1 MACWKAR
8 SATILV
14 GIILVLEFQTRT
26 ILNWPTTISKNS
38 IATRMVRS
46 TQLNGR
52 SAGPIWIE
60 ISTIVAH
67 DSSSA
72 ISFGSSHPITVSRC
86 TPIASKRLRVAG
98 YGHCKTR
105 GFRATERQS
114 ATLTARKGVPM
125 ISEQTVMANDM
136 PSSEP
141 KSGLSVGRI
150 ATVLA
155 IGVAVAAFFYFD
167 LGRFLSLQALKDN
180 RDDLL
185 LFTETHSAVAAAL
198 FVLAYVAVTGLS
210 LPGAVILTLAG
221 GFLFGAVWGT
231 LFVNLGAT
239 AGATLAFLA
248 SRYLLRDWVERKFG
262 KWLGPVQQGFE
273 KNAFSYLM
281 TLRLIPLFPFFVV
294 NLVSGLTRMN
304 VGTYLAAT
312 ALGIIP
318 GSFVYAYA
326 GRQLGTINSLKDI
339 ASPGVIGAFVLLGLL
354 ALVPSLY
361 KKWSGK
367 PA

>member
-1 MACWKAR
+1 
-8 SATILV
+8 
-14 GIILVLEFQTRT
+14 
-26 ILNWPTTISKNS
+26 
-38 IATRMVRS
+38 
-46 TQLNGR
+46 
-52 SAGPIWIE
+52 
-60 ISTIVAH
+60 
-67 DSSSA
+67 
-72 ISFGSSHPITVSRC
+72 
-86 TPIASKRLRVAG
+86 
-98 YGHCKTR
+98 
-105 GFRATERQS
+105 
-114 ATLTARKGVPM
+114 M
-125 ISEQTVMANDM
+125 INDM
-136 PSSEP
+136 PSSEA
-141 KSGLSVGRI
+141 KNGLSAGKI
-150 ATVLA
+150 AVILA
-155 IGVAVAAFFYFD
+155 IGVAVVVFFYFD
-167 LGRFLSLQALKDN
+167 LGQFLSLQALKDN

-185 LFTETHSAVAAAL
+185 SFTETHAAVAATL
-198 FVLAYVAVTGLS
+198 FVLIYVAVTGLS

-262 KWLGPVQQGFE
+262 KWLGPVQQGFAN
-273 KNAFSYLM
+273 NAFSYLM

-304 VGTYLAAT
+304 VGTYVAAT
-312 ALGIIP
+312 AIGIIP

>member
-1 MACWKAR
+1 
-8 SATILV
+8 
-14 GIILVLEFQTRT
+14 
-26 ILNWPTTISKNS
+26 
-38 IATRMVRS
+38 
-46 TQLNGR
+46 
-52 SAGPIWIE
+52 
-60 ISTIVAH
+60 
-67 DSSSA
+67 
-72 ISFGSSHPITVSRC
+72 
-86 TPIASKRLRVAG
+86 
-98 YGHCKTR
+98 
-105 GFRATERQS
+105 
-114 ATLTARKGVPM
+114 M
-125 ISEQTVMANDM
+125 IREQTVMANDM
-136 PSSEP
+136 PPSDT
-141 KSGLSVGRI
+141 KSGLSAGKI
-150 ATVLA
+150 AVALA
-155 IGVAVAAFFYFD
+155 IGIAVVAFFYFD

-180 RDDLL
+180 RDYLL
-185 LFTETHSAVAAAL
+185 SFTETHSAAAAGL
-198 FVLAYVAVTGLS
+198 FVLTYVAVTGLS

-221 GFLFGAVWGT
+221 GFLFGAVFGT

-239 AGATLAFLA
+239 TGATLAFLA

-262 KWLGPVQQGFE
+262 KWLSPLQKGFE

-304 VGTYLAAT
+304 VGVYVAAT

-326 GRQLGTINSLKDI
+326 GRQLGTINSLQDI

-354 ALVPSLY
+354 ALVPTLY